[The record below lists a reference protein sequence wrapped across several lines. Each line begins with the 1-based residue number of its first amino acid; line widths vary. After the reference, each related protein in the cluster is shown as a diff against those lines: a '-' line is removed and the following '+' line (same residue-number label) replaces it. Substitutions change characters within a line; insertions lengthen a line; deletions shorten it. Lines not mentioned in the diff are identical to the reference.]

1 MEKKTITR
9 SIRITKKK
17 LLVKQIYSKGNI
29 SITRIK
35 GRLKDIS
42 GKIIYIH
49 NKQLRDKKK
58 KRCKM

>member
-9 SIRITKKK
+9 NIRITKKK

-29 SITRIK
+29 LVTRIK
-35 GRLKDIS
+35 GRLKDKN
-42 GKIIYIH
+42 GQIIYIH

-58 KRCKM
+58 KKKM